1 MREEDESWWWCG
13 GWGRGADLT
22 LREVM
27 ENRAF
32 IKQNQNNPFSLSLS
46 PFFKISCPGVFLPDK
61 HDVFLGVYLLN
72 QYLETDCFPS
82 MFPIMIQRSMR
93 FEKVILTFSLLNR
106 EIQILLF
113 EDHLLVLI
121 KNTVCKFCFKK
132 LHEGTSAQCRTI
144 VGGLALNPRSEPSSV
159 KLVLS
164 TLVVVFYSWNSHGI
178 F

>member
-1 MREEDESWWWCG
+1 
-13 GWGRGADLT
+13 
-22 LREVM
+22 M

-32 IKQNQNNPFSLSLS
+32 TKQNKTIPSLCLS
-46 PFFKISCPGVFLPDK
+46 FLKISCPGVFLPDK

-121 KNTVCKFCFKK
+121 KNTVFINLFCEFCFKK
-132 LHEGTSAQCRTI
+132 LHEGTSAQYRTI